1 MTPKMCY
8 PYPFNDSSI
17 DTVNELKKMIWHI
30 NGDFLMESMELST
43 VRTSVGN
50 EFHRIRGI

>member
-1 MTPKMCY
+1 MCY

-17 DTVNELKKMIWHI
+17 DTVNELKKMVWHI

-43 VRTSVGN
+43 VRTPVGN